1 MTNDPMHNTL
11 EFGFIP
17 GQKVADLGSGSGFY
31 TAALSTVVGNAG
43 RVIAVDLEPSS
54 LTRLKKS
61 AIMEG
66 RQNIEVMAG
75 DIERG
80 TNLRTGV
87 LDGAVFSHVFSR
99 LEDKAGACEEA
110 RRIVKKGGKVCLVE
124 NMHNLREIVEGSGL
138 VFERAFDAG
147 RGQTGYIFKN

>member
-1 MTNDPMHNTL
+1 MKNDPIHNVL

-31 TAALSTVVGNAG
+31 TAALSTAVGNMG

-54 LTRLKKS
+54 LSRLKKT
-61 AIMEG
+61 AMMEG
-66 RQNIEVMAG
+66 RQNIEVMIG

-80 TNLRTGV
+80 TSLRSGV
-87 LDGAVFSHVFSR
+87 LDGAVFSHIFSR
-99 LEDKAGACEEA
+99 LEDKAGACAEA
-110 RRIVKKGGKVCLVE
+110 KRIVKKGGKVCLVE
-124 NMHNLREIVEGSGL
+124 KMVGIREVLETSGL